1 MSLLK
6 DYNILLYIQNNF
18 DKEVSS
24 EIFNDLSNHL
34 YKKWIV
40 CNQNILHFISVLDS
54 ENKNK
59 ILLWGEN
66 MYSKINLNQSYN

>member
-24 EIFNDLSNHL
+24 EIFKDLSNHI

-40 CNQNILHFISVLDS
+40 CNQMVS
-54 ENKNK
+54 
-59 ILLWGEN
+59 
-66 MYSKINLNQSYN
+66 